1 MTRLKGFLPSMHTLA
16 ALALFALV
24 CTATAVAANKI
35 SGSTIKKGTITKKQI
50 AKNTISENRLNAG
63 VRAKLNKAGGTGAT
77 GPPGQSGTATY
88 TNPEWAIIDRN
99 TIGSAVG
106 ALRAGPYTLPANTGT
121 PPFGVGSL
129 GLQTSNAGTT
139 SADPAEKVSFG
150 NQVDFA
156 GQPVLGLT
164 QVGFRAFQTGE
175 NNGTQ
180 ANPTPTNVPN
190 ITFEIDP
197 NLTADPTNFSSMV
210 WNPATPLASNQWS
223 GYLDATTTGDWFL
236 TGNAGTATN
245 CTLNNRCTFAQLK
258 AALDDGG
265 ASGAPQILTAA
276 VVKGRDFTY
285 SGAVDG
291 LRINN
296 VVYDFEPFG
305 VVERA
310 P

>member
-24 CTATAVAANKI
+24 GTATAVAAGKI

-50 AKNTISENRLNAG
+50 KKNTISENRLNAA
-63 VRAKLNKAGGTGAT
+63 VRAKLSKAGGTGAQ
-77 GPPGQSGTATY
+77 GPVGPAGTATY
-88 TNPEWAIIDRN
+88 TNPEWGIIDRN

-129 GLQTSNAGTT
+129 GLQTSNNAT
-139 SADPAEKVSFG
+139 SGSSDNAEKVAFG

-156 GQPVLGLT
+156 GNPVLGLT
-164 QVGFRAFQTGE
+164 QVGFRVFQTGE
-175 NNGTQ
+175 NN
-180 ANPTPTNVPN
+180 AINAANVPN

-197 NLTADPTNFSSMV
+197 NLTSNPTNFSSMV
-210 WNPATPLASNQWS
+210 WTPVTPLPSNQWS
-223 GYLDATTTGDWFL
+223 GSLDATSTGGWFL
-236 TGNAGTATN
+236 TGAAGGATG
-245 CTLNNRCTFAQLK
+245 CTLATPCTFAQLK
-258 AALDDGG
+258 TALDDGG

-276 VVKGRDFTY
+276 VVKGRDYTF